1 VGAAPP
7 RPHKKLFYLIQQG
20 IEQGELR
27 AKLTIAQQLLHILDD
42 ESISRLV
49 EQRDFPLKRS
59 SNSEMINNN
68 LNGL

>member
-1 VGAAPP
+1 MGAAPP

-42 ESISRLV
+42 ESISRTTGL
-49 EQRDFPLKRS
+49 PLEAIVQLR
-59 SNSEMINNN
+59 ND
-68 LNGL
+68 